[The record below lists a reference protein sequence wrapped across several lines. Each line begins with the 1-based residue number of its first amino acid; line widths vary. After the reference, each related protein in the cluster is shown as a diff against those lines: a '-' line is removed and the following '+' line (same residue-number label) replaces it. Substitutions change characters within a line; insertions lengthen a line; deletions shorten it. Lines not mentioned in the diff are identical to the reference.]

1 MNTKTLIL
9 TLAAATALTAGAASA
24 QRYDD
29 GYRGDR
35 YEERLDRD
43 AWMPINHRQQ
53 QLDHRIDMGV
63 RNGQLTRAEAYRLR
77 GEYRR
82 IAYLESRYRRN
93 GLSSW
98 ERADLDRRF
107 DALSAQI
114 RYERRDGDRYGYN
127 GYRPYR

>member
-1 MNTKTLIL
+1 MKTLIL
-9 TLAAATALTAGAASA
+9 TLAAAAALTAGAASA

-35 YEERLDRD
+35 HHRG
-43 AWMPINHRQQ
+43 AWMPIDARQR
-53 QLDHRIDMGV
+53 QLDHRIDMGM

-77 GEYRR
+77 GEFRR
-82 IAYLESRYRRN
+82 IAYLESRYRRD
-93 GLSSW
+93 GLSGW

-114 RYERRDGDRYGYN
+114 REERRDGQRYGDN
-127 GYRPYR
+127 GYRRY